1 MDFNKEI
8 IVRTIG
14 KPVSSKTYSTK
25 NEIISRTPEK
35 IRPHI
40 NGMHIIGLDMG
51 YSGPKCFHERGNFVF
66 PNYCKKITG
75 ELFGELNRTDM
86 VYENLK
92 TRDKYAVGMMAL
104 KSLNDED
111 VVSEDA
117 LYGRNHYLHPDFK
130 VVFET
135 SLGIALWDIKTDG
148 SDVFLQT
155 GLPPA
160 YMIKDEPYLR
170 NVVEG
175 EHDFKLTIGSETK
188 ELHITLTRN
197 HVDIMS
203 QPMGTLTSL
212 LFDDDAKPT
221 PNAISLMKSNL
232 LVFDAGFGT
241 LDTFFIR
248 ANQLESKNTNPNLGM
263 KRILTETRNLIAD
276 DLNVQISIPAMQKV
290 LKDGVVKVNDLMA
303 LETKEYPIND
313 YLAQANKKVCIEA
326 LESIKDYVFNIKYLI
341 MTGGTSEAWIEEFK
355 KRLQT
360 TGVEVLSG
368 KTGSNLPTIY
378 ANARGYYYS
387 RLKKLGFKG

>member
-1 MDFNKEI
+1 MN
-8 IVRTIG
+8 
-14 KPVSSKTYSTK
+14 SKLYTTK
-25 NEIISRTPEK
+25 NEIITRNEN
-35 IRPHI
+35 RPHI
-40 NGMHIIGLDMG
+40 NGTHIIGLDMG
-51 YSGPKCFHERGNFVF
+51 YSGPKCFYEGGNFVF

-75 ELFGELNRTDM
+75 DIFGELNKTDII
-86 VYENLK
+86 YQNLK
-92 TRDKYAVGMMAL
+92 TNDKYAVGNMAL

-111 VVSEDA
+111 VVAEDS

-135 SLGIALWDIKTDG
+135 SLGIALWNTKTDG

-160 YMIKDEPYLR
+160 YMVKDELYLR
-170 NVVEG
+170 NVAEG
-175 EHDFKLTIGSETK
+175 GHDFKLTVGSDTK
-188 ELHITLTRN
+188 EFHVTLTKE

-212 LFDDDAKPT
+212 LFNDDATPT
-221 PNAISLMKSNL
+221 AIAVPLMKSNL
-232 LVFDAGFGT
+232 LVFDCGFGT

-263 KRILTETRNLIAD
+263 KRILTETRNLIEQ
-276 DLNVQISIPAMQKV
+276 DLNVSVSIPAMQKV
-290 LKDGVVKVNDLMA
+290 LKDGVIKVNDLMT
-303 LETKEYPIND
+303 LETKEYPITE
-313 YLAQANKKVCIEA
+313 YLETANKKVCNEA

-355 KRLQT
+355 RRLST
-360 TGVEVLSG
+360 TNIEILSG
-368 KTGSNLPTIY
+368 RVGSNLPTIY

-387 RLKKLGFKG
+387 RLKKLGYKAK

>member
-1 MDFNKEI
+1 MDSRN
-8 IVRTIG
+8 
-14 KPVSSKTYSTK
+14 YSTK
-25 NEIISRTPEK
+25 NEIVTRSADK

-51 YSGPKCFHERGNFVF
+51 YSGPKCYHERGNFVF

-75 ELFGELNRTDM
+75 ELFGDLNRTDM
-86 VYENLK
+86 VYQNMD
-92 TRDKYAVGMMAL
+92 TRERYAVGAMAL

-130 VVFET
+130 VVFE
-135 SLGIALWDIKTDG
+135 SCLGVALWDIDTDG

-160 YMIKDEPYLR
+160 YMVKDEPYIR
-170 NVVEG
+170 SVMEG
-175 EHDFKLTIGSETK
+175 EHHFKLTIGPETK
-188 ELHITLTRN
+188 TFHITLSKQN
-197 HVDIMS
+197 VDVMS

-212 LFDDDAKPT
+212 LFDDNAKPT
-221 PNAISLMKSNL
+221 PHAIPLMKSNL
-232 LVFDAGFGT
+232 LVFDSGFGT

-263 KRILTETRNLIAD
+263 KRVLTETRDLIAQ
-276 DLNVQISIPAMQKV
+276 DLNVSVSIPAMQRV
-290 LKDGVVKVNDLMA
+290 LRDGVVKVNDLMT
-303 LETKEYPIND
+303 LQTKEYPIDD
-313 YLAQANKKVCIEA
+313 YLAQANKKVCMEA

-341 MTGGTSEAWIEEFK
+341 MTGGTSEAWIDEFR

-368 KTGSNLPTIY
+368 KTGSNLPVVY

-387 RLKKLGFKG
+387 RLKKLGYK